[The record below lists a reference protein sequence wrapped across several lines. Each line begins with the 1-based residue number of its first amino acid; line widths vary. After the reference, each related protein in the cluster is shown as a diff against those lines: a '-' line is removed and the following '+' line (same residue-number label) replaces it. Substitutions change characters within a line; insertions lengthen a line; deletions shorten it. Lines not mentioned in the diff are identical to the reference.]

1 MGIKFCYDV
10 YDGSSIV
17 LENKT
22 ANEIQEHFK
31 TNYADMSY
39 YTSGKAY
46 YQGMYQIVRH
56 GSGRP
61 KPLHRKN
68 GGARTE
74 MPEEWIKEWTEV
86 CSRIRRKKASAS

>member
-10 YDGSSIV
+10 YDGKSIV

-22 ANEIQEHFK
+22 KNEIQEHFK
-31 TNYADMSY
+31 TNYADMGY

-46 YQGMYQIVRH
+46 YQGIYQIVRH

-61 KPLHRKN
+61 KPLYRKN
-68 GGARTE
+68 GGVRTE
-74 MPEEWIKEWTEV
+74 MPEEWIREWEEV
-86 CSRIRRKKASAS
+86 CSRIRGAKIQSN